1 MATRFAISSGNFSN
15 TAIWDNGA
23 VPLSTDNIY
32 SNGFSIAVDQNINA
46 VSLRSTVSNVYL
58 PNMAIPAMTS
68 NTTPSGVAFA
78 TQNPSQAYLA
88 FNQLGS
94 QWSSL
99 VANVGTIGYTF
110 TSTKYIVRYYF
121 RSQAGQEP
129 TNWTFQGSNDNFATA
144 GVILHTGTTG
154 GSNFVSPIFT
164 NTVGYTSYRLVV
176 TTSSGNNICN
186 IRQFEMTESTASTY
200 GVTGGGSFNVT
211 DSKDITLSGNGSL
224 YTANSTTGTINIT
237 ATTGTVNITASN
249 GLTNVNVGLGSG
261 NRCIFING
269 TATVNITGDCNQGT
283 TAIAAAI
290 RVAST
295 GIVNY
300 TGNIT
305 SGAQVSGSSSV
316 IEIANICT
324 FNIIGNINGHSN
336 GSGTIAHYPIILSAN
351 ATLNVTGILNSYL
364 GLCIGSSFSST
375 INITGA
381 ITANSNATAISN
393 TGAGAVNVISGIIT
407 SSTSSTAITSS
418 GVGLVTVGNSPLINN
433 NNLMAVNATRIKLY
447 SPASVQWQFQ
457 NNLGGTK
464 TLYSAGGS
472 VGLPLTSDVRSGIIY
487 GASNE
492 LTGTMVV
499 PTNPNVRLG
508 VQVDVQPNVGTAD
521 LTAQDIFTAIATSSD
536 PVAERLRNVSTVQ
549 TTGAQLAAF

>member
-1 MATRFAISSGNFSN
+1 MATRYAVASGNFSN

-23 VPLSTDNIY
+23 VPLSTDDIY

-46 VSLRSTVSNVYL
+46 VSLRSTQSNVYL
-58 PNMAIPAMTS
+58 PNMSIPAMTGNTLPEGICFANVNLGTAWQAFDQNSSTSWQTSTSPSNIGYIGYKFSSGKIIKRYYFTGTSYAITSFKFQGSFDDITYVDLDVVSSTSVSTYTSPILS
-68 NTTPSGVAFA
+68 NTT
-78 TQNPSQAYLA
+78 AY
-88 FNQLGS
+88 
-94 QWSSL
+94 
-99 VANVGTIGYTF
+99 TY
-110 TSTKYIVRYYF
+110 
-121 RSQAGQEP
+121 
-129 TNWTFQGSNDNFATA
+129 
-144 GVILHTGTTG
+144 
-154 GSNFVSPIFT
+154 
-164 NTVGYTSYRLVV
+164 YRLNILA
-176 TTSSGNNICN
+176 TGLNNPAI
-186 IRQFEMTESTASTY
+186 IQRLEMTESTGIVY
-200 GVTGGGSFNVT
+200 GTGTGGSFDV
-211 DSKDITLSGNGSL
+211 SVARDITLTGSPSL

-249 GLTNVNVGLGSG
+249 GLTNVNVGSG
-261 NRCIFING
+261 RCVFING

-283 TAIAAAI
+283 TAVATAI

-295 GIVNY
+295 GIINY

-305 SGAQVSGSSSV
+305 SGAQGSGSSNV
-316 IEIANICT
+316 VEIANICT
-324 FNIIGNINGHSN
+324 FNIIGNINGHSS

-364 GLCIGSSFSST
+364 GLCIGSASSST

-381 ITANSNATAISN
+381 ITANSTATAISN

-418 GVGLVTVGNSPLINN
+418 GVGLVTVGNSPLINTSN
-433 NNLMAVNATRIKLY
+433 VMAVNAIRIRLY
-447 SPASVQWQFQ
+447 SPASIQWQFQ
-457 NNLGGTK
+457 DNLGGTK

-472 VGLPLTSDVRSGIIY
+472 VGLPLTTNVRSGIVY

-499 PTNPNVRLG
+499 PINANVRKG

-521 LTAQDIFTAIATSSD
+521 LTAEDIFNAISTSTN
-536 PVAERLRNVSTVQ
+536 PVAIRLKNISTVQ
-549 TTGAQLAAF
+549 TTGDQIVSLT